1 MKKSER
7 TRQYIIESAAPI
19 FNSKGYA
26 ATSIADILDQTGLAK
41 GCLYGHFDSKDQLAE
56 AVLSLS
62 FEKVAMAVKISTESK
77 VTPREKLIALLEFY
91 ENYSVNPIIKGGCPL
106 LNAAVDADDQYSEL
120 SKIASKFMNRSVLFI
135 ASIIQLGKERKQFQ
149 ASIEP
154 LEEAKYIFAT
164 IEGAIMM
171 SKLANSPSI
180 LNSILAKLK
189 KQVNLSYSIFRKYKN
204 QL

>member
-26 ATSIADILDQTGLAK
+26 ATSIADILEQTGLAK

-56 AVLSLS
+56 AVLSHA
-62 FEKVAMAVKISTESK
+62 FEKVALAVKTSTECKS
-77 VTPREKLIALLEFY
+77 TPKEKLIAILEFY

-106 LNAAVDADDQYSEL
+106 LNAAIDADDQYSEL
-120 SKIASKFMNRSVLFI
+120 SKTASKFMNRSVLFI
-135 ASIIQLGKERKQFQ
+135 ASIIQLGKEQMQFRS
-149 ASIEP
+149 SIEP

-171 SKLANSPSI
+171 SKLVNSPTI

-189 KQVNLSYSIFRKYKN
+189 KLVSLTYSISPKI
-204 QL
+204 